1 MNSQQTCVR
10 PYTCRAEEFTGREGA
25 AAGGSTAAARAI
37 LAAER
42 NELHAIGVAMQA
54 QTHQELVERI
64 DMIEQHYV
72 NQAPFRKAGQWP

>member
-1 MNSQQTCVR
+1 MARIAHDPAVSPRHAT
-10 PYTCRAEEFTGREGA
+10 P
-25 AAGGSTAAARAI
+25 AARAI

-64 DMIEQHYV
+64 DKIEQHYV